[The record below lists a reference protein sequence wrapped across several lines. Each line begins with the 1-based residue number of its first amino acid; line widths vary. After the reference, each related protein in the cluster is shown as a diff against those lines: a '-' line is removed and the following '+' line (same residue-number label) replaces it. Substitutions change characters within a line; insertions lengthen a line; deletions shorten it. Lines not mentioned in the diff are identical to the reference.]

1 MAGHADVLDD
11 RESLGKPFIGSVGFH
26 VGVALLFIGWQTYSG
41 SRLVLGTTKPG
52 FGDSVSVNAVRSIP
66 LPSRSG
72 RLNPV
77 ANDTESRVPQKPIT
91 KPISRPKAPEPK
103 AIPLKGRPRLIKPF
117 TNEEMSPQRYR
128 PQPLREN
135 QVTSNQAPAAVSPMY
150 AKPGTAAGV
159 GVNPNSI
166 LGTEFGGYAL
176 LLMQRI
182 AEHWNTGG
190 LAGLRVPIS
199 VITVR
204 IFRNGSIQNPRITQT
219 SGNSAVDSSAL
230 RAVIE
235 AAPLPPLP
243 PDYRGGYLDVDF
255 QFTLQR

>member
-1 MAGHADVLDD
+1 MVSHADILED
-11 RESLGKPFIGSVGFH
+11 RESLSKPFLGSVAFH
-26 VGVALLFIGWQTYSG
+26 VGVALLFIAFQTYSG
-41 SRLVLGTTKPG
+41 TRMILGTAKPG
-52 FGDSVSVNAVRSIP
+52 FGDSVSVNAVRSIH

-72 RLNPV
+72 PLNPV
-77 ANDTESRVPQKPIT
+77 ANQTESLVPQKQAV
-91 KPISRPKAPEPK
+91 KAISRPKPPEPK
-103 AIPLKGRPRLIKPF
+103 AIPLKGRPHLIKPF
-117 TNEEMSPQRYR
+117 TPEETSPQRYR

-135 QVTSNQAPAAVSPMY
+135 QVTTNQAPAAVSPMY

-190 LAGLRVPIS
+190 LAGVRAPVA

-204 IFRNGSIQNPRITQT
+204 IFRNGSIQNPRITQS
-219 SGNSAVDSSAL
+219 SGNGAVDNSAL